1 MLETI
6 DVKKSP
12 NWHLLNYFF
21 SNCSVRD
28 SGMEVI
34 VVVVVVVESGF
45 YICRKVIKVFWCLS

>member
-6 DVKKSP
+6 KSP

-21 SNCSVRD
+21 SSCSVRD

-34 VVVVVVVESGF
+34 VVVVVESGF
-45 YICRKVIKVFWCLS
+45 YICRKGIKVFWFLS